1 MIVAP
6 ARPPQKPT
14 RISIRT
20 LTRTFAALGL
30 HAHSHVIVHAPP
42 MALRQAGI
50 HVETFLGA
58 LLEQVGLVMMPGF
71 TPQTMVAPRV
81 GPPDNGL
88 DYDAAH
94 DNSFAEFWRA
104 DLPVDPNL
112 GTLPE
117 RFRCLPDTHISLH
130 PVLRFLAHGQ
140 QAQAALAT
148 QTLTEPLAPLR
159 WLTDHDGQVLLVG
172 ATPRDNFSLHLALQM
187 AGRNGYQRWALARDR
202 VVTVPNF
209 PGEADRLADLAP
221 HLSDLT
227 HEQQVG
233 ALPLVCLPLAPAI
246 ERCQQLLG

>member
-1 MIVAP
+1 MTVAP
-6 ARPPQKPT
+6 TRPPQKPA

-20 LTRTFAALGL
+20 LTRALTALGL
-30 HAHSHVIVHAPP
+30 HDHSRVIVHTAPL
-42 MALRQAGI
+42 ALRQAGI

-58 LLEQVGLVMMPGF
+58 LLQRAELVMMTGF
-71 TPQTMVAPRV
+71 TPQTMVTPRT
-81 GPPDNGL
+81 GPPNNGL
-88 DYDAAH
+88 DYNAPH

-112 GTLPE
+112 GPLPE
-117 RFRCLPDTHISLH
+117 RFRCLPDTRISLH
-130 PVLRFLAHGQ
+130 PVLRFLARGP

-148 QTLTEPLAPLR
+148 QTLTDPLAPLR
-159 WLTDHDGQVLLVG
+159 WLTNHDGQVLLVG
-172 ATPRDNFSLHLALQM
+172 ATPRDNFSLHLALHM
-187 AGRNGYQRWALARDR
+187 AERNGYQRWALARDR

-209 PGEADRLADLAP
+209 PVEADRLAELAS
-221 HLSDLT
+221 HLNDLT